1 MTAEQ
6 DGTTT
11 IEVRL
16 AIRRDVVAS
25 FKPDILSLITGIP
38 EEVLLTSVDS
48 WTDDQAENFLDNLL
62 AEEGD
67 GGLTGQSV
75 QDWSTLEKYTIKEK
89 Q

>member
-25 FKPDILSLITGIP
+25 FKPDILSVITGIP
-38 EEVLLTSVDS
+38 VEVLLTSFDS
-48 WTDDQAENFLDNLL
+48 WPDDKAEIFLDNLF

-75 QDWSTLEKYTIKEK
+75 QDWSTIEKYAIKEK